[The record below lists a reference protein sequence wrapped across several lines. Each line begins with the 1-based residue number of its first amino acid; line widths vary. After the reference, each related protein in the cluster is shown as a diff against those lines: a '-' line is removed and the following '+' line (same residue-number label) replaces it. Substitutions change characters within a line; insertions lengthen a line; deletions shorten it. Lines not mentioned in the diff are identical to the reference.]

1 MNIASG
7 SPVPYDNVGD
17 VISHIYQQR
26 CTVNCSPSYTYPVFC
41 VMSYLFT
48 PSDVSAYVAVDIFG
62 LDVRQ
67 KV

>member
-1 MNIASG
+1 MNVASG
-7 SPVPYDNVGD
+7 SPVLYDNVGD

-26 CTVNCSPSYTYPVFC
+26 CTVNCSPSFC

-62 LDVRQ
+62 LDMRQ